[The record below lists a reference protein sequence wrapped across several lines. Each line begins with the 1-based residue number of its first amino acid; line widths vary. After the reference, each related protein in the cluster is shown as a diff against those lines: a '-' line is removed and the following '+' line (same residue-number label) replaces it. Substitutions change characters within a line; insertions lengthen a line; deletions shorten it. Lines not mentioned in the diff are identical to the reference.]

1 MKKLKYGWVDYSKD
15 YREIVE
21 SFLDDEAIK
30 STGCDDGFE
39 AFYTY
44 WMSEEDTRLNE
55 NFWFKVISTDQK
67 PIAII
72 AIAKSPQNE
81 FTVSE
86 FIIAPT
92 ERRKGHGKAILKE
105 LLSNSSTILGERIDL
120 ARAVIFP
127 SNIASQKAFAGA
139 HILLYIKNVGNATAF
154 FDFCDFL
161 DKKMNFF
168 V

>member
-1 MKKLKYGWVDYSKD
+1 MKKLKYGWADYSKD
-15 YREIVE
+15 HREVVE

-44 WMSEEDTRLNE
+44 WMSEADTRLNE

-127 SNIASQKAFAGA
+127 NNIASQKAFAGA
-139 HILLYIKNVGNATAF
+139 G
-154 FDFCDFL
+154 FDFSFTHPDGDALYFE
-161 DKKMNFF
+161 F
-168 V
+168 VSHKR

>member
-127 SNIASQKAFAGA
+127 NNIASQKAFAGA
-139 HILLYIKNVGNATAF
+139 G
-154 FDFCDFL
+154 FDFSFTHPDGDALYFE
-161 DKKMNFF
+161 F
-168 V
+168 VSHKR

>member
-72 AIAKSPQNE
+72 AIAKSQQNE

-139 HILLYIKNVGNATAF
+139 G
-154 FDFCDFL
+154 FDFSFTHPDGDALYFEFISH
-161 DKKMNFF
+161 KR
-168 V
+168 

>member
-139 HILLYIKNVGNATAF
+139 G
-154 FDFCDFL
+154 FDFSFTHPDGDALYFEFISH
-161 DKKMNFF
+161 KR
-168 V
+168 

>member
-67 PIAII
+67 SIAII

-139 HILLYIKNVGNATAF
+139 G
-154 FDFCDFL
+154 FDFSFTHPDGDALYFEFISH
-161 DKKMNFF
+161 KR
-168 V
+168 

>member
-1 MKKLKYGWVDYSKD
+1 MKKLKYGWADYSKD
-15 YREIVE
+15 HREVVE

-44 WMSEEDTRLNE
+44 WMSEADTRLNK
-55 NFWFKVISTDQK
+55 NFWFKVVSINQN
-67 PIAII
+67 PIAVI
-72 AIAKSPQNE
+72 AVAKSPQNE

-86 FIIAPT
+86 FIIAPS
-92 ERRKGHGKAILKE
+92 ERKKGHGKAILNE
-105 LLSNSSTILGERIDL
+105 LLANSNTILGERIDL

-139 HILLYIKNVGNATAF
+139 G
-154 FDFCDFL
+154 FDFIGAHPDGDALYFEYVSR
-161 DKKMNFF
+161 KQ
-168 V
+168 

>member
-1 MKKLKYGWVDYSKD
+1 MKKMKYDWKDYSKD
-15 YREIVE
+15 YRDAVE
-21 SFLDDEAIK
+21 SFLDDEAIQN
-30 STGCDDGFE
+30 TGCDDGFE
-39 AFYTY
+39 AFYDY
-44 WMSEEDTRLNE
+44 WIGDADTRLNE

-86 FIIAPT
+86 FIVAPN
-92 ERRKGHGKAILKE
+92 ERKVGHGKAILKE

-127 SNIASQKAFAGA
+127 SNIASQRAFAGA
-139 HILLYIKNVGNATAF
+139 G
-154 FDFCDFL
+154 FDFSFTHPDGDALYFEFISH
-161 DKKMNFF
+161 KR
-168 V
+168 

>member
-72 AIAKSPQNE
+72 AIAKSQQNE

-105 LLSNSSTILGERIDL
+105 LGIEGDFE
-120 ARAVIFP
+120 
-127 SNIASQKAFAGA
+127 G
-139 HILLYIKNVGNATAF
+139 VGNCIVGYADVTPEVKPRKANRVYYI
-154 FDFCDFL
+154 D
-161 DKKMNFF
+161 
-168 V
+168 

>member
-127 SNIASQKAFAGA
+127 NNIASQKAFAGA
-139 HILLYIKNVGNATAF
+139 G
-154 FDFCDFL
+154 FDFSFTHPDGDALYFEFISH
-161 DKKMNFF
+161 KR
-168 V
+168 